1 MWLDEPGS
9 PVWAPA
15 SNPPTS
21 HHSLS
26 EGAYLDDAVYFTA
39 AAMPVGL
46 FSSLASFAGVVFEAM
61 VQHMLTLNLKRGK
74 TEAVVCLPGKGKELA
89 FSMGINLSISRLGSV
104 INDVASTPLA
114 SASSSSR
121 ATPAALTRT
130 PAAPSS

>member
-74 TEAVVCLPGKGKELA
+74 TEAVVLLRGPG
-89 FSMGINLSISRLGSV
+89 
-104 INDVASTPLA
+104 
-114 SASSSSR
+114 SR
-121 ATPAALTRT
+121 ATTDKIFRDGKSPVLHLART
-130 PAAPSS
+130 LLPLHRRHLQTHGPHLKP